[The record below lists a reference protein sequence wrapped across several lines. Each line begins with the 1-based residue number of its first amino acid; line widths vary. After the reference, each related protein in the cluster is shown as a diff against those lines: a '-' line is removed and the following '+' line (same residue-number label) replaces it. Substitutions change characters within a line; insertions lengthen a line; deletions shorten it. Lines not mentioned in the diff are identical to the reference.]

1 VLRFSPLVPLALLLA
16 APAPAA
22 DAPKVQRHLYV
33 VCPGIRNYPE
43 FGGAGILVF
52 DIDAGHK
59 FVRRI
64 ATPASEA
71 PKPDNVKG
79 VCACAATGRLYF
91 TTRSKLYCVDLATG
105 KTLWGKALPNGT
117 DRMSITPDGKVLY
130 VPSFEKDTWNVVDA
144 ATGDMIKEIV
154 TKSGA
159 HNTVVGLDGSRM
171 YLGGLKSPML
181 FVADTKTHEVVK
193 KVGPFGGSVRPFTV
207 NASQTRAYVCV
218 NDLLGFEIGDLTT
231 GKLLHRVEVKGYQ
244 RGPIKRHGCPSHGV
258 GLTPDEKEVWV
269 VDAANQMVHVFD
281 NVTHPPTQTESIKLR
296 EQPGWVTFSLD
307 GKYAYLSTGE
317 VIDTKTKKIVA
328 ALTDETG
335 REVHSEK
342 MVEVHFRD
350 GKPVANGD
358 QFGVGR
364 VSRREEADRPTAKY
378 LSHGVSGYQ
387 LAATAP
393 LGPTVYTAQFFP
405 VTKSGKVYGNSV
417 QEQLYFLRLRLGD
430 VLFVSGGDIGQVLH
444 LNVTAATKEAA
455 AEVQRLLPS
464 EYGGSRSWAPPTTIR
479 VGKLPRPDVLVAFD
493 AVAVGVR
500 GKAPTV
506 KPVIDEDCG
515 PVYGPHAA
523 MLPDGPRVYISG
535 QAEKGD
541 TPAEAAAKTIASLQK
556 TLDWLGCKPEDVAQA
571 KCFLTPMSAAAD
583 VAKEFDTA
591 FGERKVPL
599 VFVEW
604 ESTLPIEIELI
615 AKAPPGKAG
624 APAVEYLTPP
634 WMKSSPVYAKV
645 VRVNRGDLFYTAG
658 LSAPKPGTAEEQ
670 VLGVFKELRGIL
682 DKTGGDFRHLA
693 KATYYVSTED
703 ASRKLNELRP
713 KFYDPKRPPA
723 ASKAFVPGV
732 GVEGRSVVI
741 DMIAVRARD

>member
-1 VLRFSPLVPLALLLA
+1 VYRFSTLVPLVLLLVV
-16 APAPAA
+16 PSPAA
-22 DAPKVQRHLYV
+22 DVPPTQRHLYV

-59 FVRRI
+59 FVKRI
-64 ATPASEA
+64 ATPASEE

-79 VCACAATGRLYF
+79 VCACAATKRLYF
-91 TTRSKLYCVDLATG
+91 TTRSKLYCVDLVTG

-130 VPSFEKDTWNVVDA
+130 VPSFEKDTWNVVDG
-144 ATGDMIKEIV
+144 ATGDLVKEVV

-181 FVADTKTHEVVK
+181 FVADTATHEVVK
-193 KVGPFGGSVRPFTV
+193 KVGPFGGAVRPFTV
-207 NASQTRAYVCV
+207 NGAQTRAYVCV

-231 GKLLHRVEVKGYQ
+231 GKLLHRVEVKDFK

-269 VDAANQMVHVFD
+269 VDAFNQMVHVFD
-281 NVTHPPTQTESIKLR
+281 NTTDPPSQKESIKLR

-307 GKYAYLSTGE
+307 GKYAYPSTGE
-317 VIDTKTKKIVA
+317 VIDTKNKKIVA

-342 MVEVHFRD
+342 MVEVHFKD
-350 GKPVANGD
+350 GVPVKAGD

-364 VSRREEADRPTAKY
+364 ASRPEEADRPTTKY
-378 LSHGVSGYQ
+378 LSHGGTQ
-387 LAATAP
+387 LVATAP

-405 VTKSGKVYGNSV
+405 VAKSGKVYGKSV
-417 QEQLYFLRLRLGD
+417 QEQLYFLRLRLED
-430 VLFVSGGDIGQVLH
+430 VLYVSGGDIGQVLH

-455 AEVQRLLPS
+455 VEVQRLLPL
-464 EYGGSRSWAPPTTIR
+464 EYGGSRSWAPPTTIV

-500 GKAPTV
+500 GKTSAV
-506 KPVIDEDCG
+506 KPVVDEACG

-535 QAEKGD
+535 QAEKAA
-541 TPAEAAAKTIASLQK
+541 TPAEAAAKTIASLKK
-556 TLDWLGCKPEDVAQA
+556 TLDWLGCKPEDAVQA

-583 VAKEFDTA
+583 VAKEFDKA

-604 ESTLPIEIELI
+604 ESNLPIEIELI
-615 AKAPPGKAG
+615 AKAPPAKAD

-634 WMKSSPVYAKV
+634 GMTPSPVYARV
-645 VRVNRGDLFYTAG
+645 VRVNRGDLIYTAG
-658 LSAPKPGTAEEQ
+658 LSAPEPGPADEQ
-670 VLGVFKELRGIL
+670 VLGVFGELKGIL
-682 DKTGGDFRHLA
+682 DKTGGDFKHLA

-723 ASKAFVPGV
+723 ASKAMVPGV
-732 GVEGRSVVI
+732 GVAGRSIVM
-741 DMIAVRARD
+741 DMIAVRSHD